1 MRGYEIDLPR
11 RVLAQHESIIRGWA
25 DSAIPGAILP
35 IYLGDT
41 RNPNPTPNYV
51 ENNTAELIA
60 IEIEPGVLLI
70 RAMDRHAHE
79 LVEAAEVRIRE
90 AELSLSAKD
99 VSSTVNP
106 APSPSQPRTITTNLP
121 AWLNEYGAWAA

>member
-25 DSAIPGAILP
+25 ESAIPGSILP

-51 ENNTAELIA
+51 ENNTAELLA
-60 IEIEPGVLLI
+60 RELTPGVLLI
-70 RAMDRHAHE
+70 KAMDRHAHE
-79 LVEAAEVRIRE
+79 LIEAAEARIRE
-90 AELSLSAKD
+90 HELSLSAKD
-99 VSSTVNP
+99 VSSP
-106 APSPSQPRTITTNLP
+106 ATGGKPPSQSNTRSTILP
-121 AWLNEYGAWAA
+121 AWLNEYGSWAA